1 MATVNSELTNI
12 LYKTIRAEYDLSSL
26 THGIDSK
33 PHSADEREVP
43 HLLRERFQGLADR
56 FDVAI
61 SGDTATITWSINKSP
76 EKAESLN
83 SEALSLAR
91 HKELARA
98 IDLWLSA
105 IEINPNDPD
114 YQYNAGLAFFELKE
128 YGKGLDR
135 CIETLRICPVYHR
148 AYFVLGSI
156 YSKMRQ
162 FDKAETN
169 LKLGLN
175 FNKNNILALVNLGAV
190 HSIQKKYTEAIIAF
204 ERAISLDNKEARA
217 YLGLGKIYG
226 LQNDHENA
234 LRCFKAVVKMNPDGK
249 LGTMATQAMR
259 AVQVEMPDI
268 VENGERIDPQKAD
281 AVYAKG
287 FQAFLQNDYTEAIK
301 TYKQYLLVRSH
312 DAEVWAALASCQ
324 LRVGQKEEAI
334 VSIDKAIAQQSNKA
348 AFYKQAA
355 IINDACG
362 KLDAAGAAAQKAYDL
377 GKRDSITLTLLGKY
391 LFKSGQFQEAARHF
405 REALKM
411 HPGNINA
418 RYHLA
423 QLLKATGQV
432 ELAKQQFEEIVWT
445 RNASPLKEKAKK
457 ELEMLS

>member
-1 MATVNSELTNI
+1 MAPINSELTDI
-12 LYKTIRAEYDLSSL
+12 LYKTIRAEYDLLSF
-26 THGIDSK
+26 TTGIDSK
-33 PHSADEREVP
+33 PHSADEGALS

-61 SGDTATITWSINKSP
+61 SGNTATMTWSIQKSP
-76 EKAESLN
+76 EKAEALN

-114 YQYNAGLAFFELKE
+114 YHYNAGLAYFELKE
-128 YGKGLDR
+128 YNKGLDR
-135 CIETLRICPVYHR
+135 CVETLRICPVYHR

-162 FDKAETN
+162 FDRAEAN
-169 LKLGLN
+169 LEKGLK

-190 HSIQKKYTEAIIAF
+190 HSIQKKYTEAIVAF
-204 ERAISLDNKEARA
+204 EKAISLDNKEARA
-217 YLGLGKIYG
+217 YLGLGKIYA
-226 LQNDHENA
+226 LQNDQENA
-234 LRCFKAVVKMNPDGK
+234 LRCFKAVVKMNPDGQ
-249 LGTMATQAMR
+249 LGKMAMQAMR
-259 AVQVEMPDI
+259 AVQVETPE
-268 VENGERIDPQKAD
+268 VEEDGGRIDPQKAD
-281 AVYAKG
+281 AFYAKG
-287 FQAFLQNDYTEAIK
+287 FQAFLQNDYTEAIR
-301 TYKQYLLVRSH
+301 TYKQYLQVRSQ

-324 LRVGQKEEAI
+324 LRVGQKDEAI
-334 VSIDKAIAQQSNKA
+334 VSINKAIAQQSNKA

-362 KLDAAGAAAQKAYDL
+362 KLDDAGTAAQKAYDL

-391 LFKSGQFQEAARHF
+391 LFKSGQFQEGARHF
-405 REALKM
+405 REALRI

-418 RYHLA
+418 RFHLA

-445 RNASPLKEKAKK
+445 RNESPLKEKARK
-457 ELEMLS
+457 ELEQLG